1 MVFRNKSLFGWL
13 TCPTSCLVHQGST
26 EFFAERGRNRCR
38 SQVFPTVD
46 ISIHPG
52 DIRGRSLKL
61 SEIVPNFVCFL
72 ASKIFKS
79 MHVLKHS
86 CSGT

>member
-1 MVFRNKSLFGWL
+1 MVFRKKVYLGGL
-13 TCPTSCLVHQGST
+13 TCPTSCSVHQGST
-26 EFFAERGRNRCR
+26 DFFGERGRNRCR

-46 ISIHPG
+46 ISIRPG

-61 SEIVPNFVCFL
+61 SEIVPNFACFL
-72 ASKIFKS
+72 ASKIFNS